1 MTRIRSFAL
10 AALAAPLT
18 LAIAACDSTDAAD
31 EEALSGEPV
40 AAVEAPA
47 GTNWVDTV
55 QVTDSDGYLL
65 GNPDAPI
72 KLIEYASLTCPACAA
87 FARKNLEEVLN
98 PVFERQEQFGQ
109 ALSLPEDQ
117 RFVQAAG
124 VADFYD
130 FFAARGLSEDQA
142 RTCLADFSAMEAIAE
157 RSETQS
163 RELDVTG
170 TPSFFLNGRKLELEP
185 TAPWPQ
191 IEQRL
196 QQAGAR

>member
-1 MTRIRSFAL
+1 M
-10 AALAAPLT
+10 
-18 LAIAACDSTDAAD
+18 
-31 EEALSGEPV
+31 
-40 AAVEAPA
+40 
-47 GTNWVDTV
+47 W
-55 QVTDSDGYLL
+55 
-65 GNPDAPI
+65 
-72 KLIEYASLTCPACAA
+72 
-87 FARKNLEEVLN
+87 KNLEEVLN

-157 RSETQS
+157 RSDTQS